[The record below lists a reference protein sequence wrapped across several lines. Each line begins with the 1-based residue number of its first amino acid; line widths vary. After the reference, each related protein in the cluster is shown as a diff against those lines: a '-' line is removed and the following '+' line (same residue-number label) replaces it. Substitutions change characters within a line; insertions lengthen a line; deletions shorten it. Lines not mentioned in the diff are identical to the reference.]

1 MVHGGREGRC
11 TATMRKFYSIMPLR
25 FLIPALI
32 LHEGIVRA
40 QVHSHEP
47 AALRTVR
54 DQFRRDTHFRLLCDH
69 PADNNLVIISH
80 LMARFTALPEAIVPL
95 GVEQLR
101 LIKSRQLK
109 LMIHIG
115 CQDEVVLILD
125 QFQQVGIRLTGCHIV
140 SVVVDM
146 PAPPGPVFLQRGKRK
161 ETTGIHVGDA
171 VLLMEVGE
179 VLQKTLA
186 TIGQASRGGKAGTSA
201 DEDGV
206 RAVYLSLQPLDFL

>member
-80 LMARFTALPEAIVPL
+80 LMARFTALPEAIVAL

-125 QFQQVGIRLTGCHIV
+125 QFQQVGIRLTGCHIL
-140 SVVVDM
+140 SVTVDM
-146 PAPPGPVFLQRGKRK
+146 PAPPSPVFLQRGKGI
-161 ETTGIHVGDA
+161 ESAGIHIGDA
-171 VLLMEVGE
+171 IFLMEVGE
-179 VLQKTLA
+179 VFQKALTA
-186 TIGQASRGGKAGTSA
+186 IGQTSGGGKTGART
-201 DEDGV
+201 DEDGI
-206 RAVYLSLQPLDFL
+206 RAL